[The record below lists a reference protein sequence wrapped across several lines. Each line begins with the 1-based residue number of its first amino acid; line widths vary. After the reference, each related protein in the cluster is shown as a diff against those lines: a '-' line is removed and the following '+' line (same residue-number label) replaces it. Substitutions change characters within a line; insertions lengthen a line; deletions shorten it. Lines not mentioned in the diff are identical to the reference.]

1 MLWPQVLSLVFALI
15 LIVLTGSVLIAYFRG
30 GSKSADKADD
40 LKSKFLMYF
49 PEVLDKLH
57 TIFPMSVTLSM
68 FATSASTNGLQ
79 FQSCASTTTAFPN
92 INFGSMCIM
101 QVLDWTAHGAND

>member
-1 MLWPQVLSLVFALI
+1 MLWPQIITLSFAVV
-15 LIVLTGSVLIAYFRG
+15 LIVLTGSILFAYLRG
-30 GSKSADKADD
+30 GSKAADKADD
-40 LKSKFLMYF
+40 MKSKFITYF

-79 FQSCASTTTAFPN
+79 FQSCASTTTAFPS
-92 INFGSMCIM
+92 INFDSMCLM
-101 QVLDWTAHGAND
+101 QVLD